1 MLRKYISFLTAI
13 LLLLGLC
20 GCNNVDITT
29 SDISVTDND
38 KYRTVTMEEYGVS
51 FELPNDWHV
60 DMEDTEL
67 DMFCTNDKLHMA
79 VFGYYTDDFADDA
92 DYLDIW
98 ESQNESVM
106 EEFGSVRKIGHTPE
120 FESEDK
126 QLETVLYSSEVQDIN
141 QYTYFVFVMPKE
153 NSNVFL
159 WIEFSGLP
167 SNMRNE
173 FDVLED
179 IVDSIQFK

>member
-1 MLRKYISFLTAI
+1 MLRKYISFLTAV

-20 GCNNVDITT
+20 GCNNEDVTT
-29 SDISVTDND
+29 SDVSVTDND
-38 KYRTVTMEEYGVS
+38 KYRTVTMEKYGVS

-67 DMFCTNDKLHMA
+67 DMFCTNEKLNMA
-79 VFGYYTDDFADDA
+79 VFGYFTDDFSDDA

-98 ESQNESVM
+98 EKQNESVL
-106 EEFGSVRKIGHTPE
+106 EESSSVHKIGHTPE
-120 FESEDK
+120 FKSDDK
-126 QLETVLYSSEVQDIN
+126 KLETVLYSSEIEDIKR
-141 QYTYFVFVMPKE
+141 YSYFVFVTPKE
-153 NSNVFL
+153 NSDVFL
-159 WIEFSGLP
+159 WVHFSGLP
-167 SNMRNE
+167 SNMRNK